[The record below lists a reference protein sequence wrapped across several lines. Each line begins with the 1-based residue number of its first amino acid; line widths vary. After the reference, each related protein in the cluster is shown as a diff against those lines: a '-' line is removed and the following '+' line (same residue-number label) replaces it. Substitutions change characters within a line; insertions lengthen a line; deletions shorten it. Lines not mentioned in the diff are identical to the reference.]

1 MGSNGS
7 NKKPEYPTTIASTGL
22 FGSSLTTPL
31 GSIYQPSN
39 FQKQLTGFSEK
50 NALSS
55 LERYLNPDYE
65 SEDYKRGD
73 EYYTNKM
80 NTMLE
85 NNYLNP
91 ALQKN
96 LLRGSTA
103 ADIMRGFA
111 SDLANTEY
119 ERQNNYR
126 DQQYQNY
133 IASMLPYSTAY
144 DTSMGV
150 MGLSQALANSIADY
164 NSSKSKSSGSGSAA
178 SGIGS
183 LLGGMGSLAQGI
195 GSMKGT
201 K

>member
-31 GSIYQPSN
+31 GSIYQPTK
-39 FQKQLTGFSEK
+39 FQKDLVKFSSQ
-50 NALSS
+50 NALPS
-55 LERYLNPDYE
+55 LENYLHPDYE

-80 NTMLE
+80 NSMLE

-91 ALQKN
+91 AIQKN

-111 SDLANTEY
+111 NDLANTEY

-133 IASMLPYSTAY
+133 LASMLPYSTAY

-164 NSSKSKSSGSGSAA
+164 NSSTSRNNNNGG

-183 LLGGMGSLAQGI
+183 ILGGIGSLAQGI
-195 GSMKGT
+195 GSMRGT